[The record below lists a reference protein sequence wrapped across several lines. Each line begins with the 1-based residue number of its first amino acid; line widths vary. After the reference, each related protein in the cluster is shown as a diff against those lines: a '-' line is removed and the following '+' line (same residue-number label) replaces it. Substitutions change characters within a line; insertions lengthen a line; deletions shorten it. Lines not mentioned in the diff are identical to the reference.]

1 MQAIDNYE
9 EIDLDECS
17 EEELNKILFDDPVN
31 LETGIEALSEK
42 GVIMASLRGK
52 ECIPLTIEKEI
63 ELFKDLKKSSS
74 SEYIEKRRELS
85 KHYLRFVY
93 SIISKNS
100 YVNDSNISDI
110 FQDAILIL
118 YNSIDKFDVEKG
130 VKFCSYVGEA
140 VKHEI
145 LKYVAKNSKSYS
157 MPREMVAS
165 KDKVVAQ
172 IINLSKQGKSYQE
185 ISKILG
191 ITIEGIES
199 YLRIDKDTVSL
210 YKPMY
215 DDDNESET
223 LSDYIKTSAFLPEN
237 SYISNASKMAI
248 LKGVRKIIKESKLTE
263 NELKYILIKYFSKGQ
278 YYTDSDIAKILGVQK
293 QNVNR
298 YKNQAFKKLRTNS
311 YTMKLAGLR
320 SDSDT
325 EKDINRLRA
334 LIHYYDSQKKNI
346 FFSSLV
352 GVDDNYNIVALK
364 EYKPKKSKT
373 TA

>member
-31 LETGIEALSEK
+31 LEAGIEVLSEK
-42 GVIMASLRGK
+42 GVIIDSLRRK
-52 ECIPLTIEKEI
+52 ECIPLTAEKEI

-93 SIISKNS
+93 SIISENS

-118 YNSIDKFDVEKG
+118 YNSIDNFDVEKG

-145 LKYVAKNSKSYS
+145 LDYVAKNSKPYS
-157 MPREMVAS
+157 MPRKMVAS

-191 ITIEGIES
+191 MNIEGIES

-215 DDDNESET
+215 DDNESET
-223 LSDYIKTSAFLPEN
+223 LSDYIKTSAFLPEK

-263 NELKYILIKYFSKGQ
+263 NELKYILIKYYSKGQ

-325 EKDINRLRA
+325 EKDTNRLRA
-334 LIHYYDSQKKNI
+334 LIHYYDSQKKNN